1 MCDGS
6 RSEAKKEKEICRYF
20 VHGRCKKG
28 KWCEFSHHRPLCRYG
43 SHCWFGPWCWNSHGI
58 TPRVNSI
65 RTARKPGKQSA
76 RNKRR
81 REKRKVLMAE
91 AKASLVKIKELE
103 TQLGLKEKKTDE
115 LQESERQL
123 AGLQAQLEEETR
135 IAKAHQERAITTD
148 LELTQVTEMMVTAKE
163 KCAEEVSSMKSESE
177 KREKMLHEMKE
188 HYVNL
193 EQYTEKLADALKLEQ
208 EKNVI
213 LGMDLKLEQEKNRE
227 QVLKQYRIAA
237 KRSGSWPNRLNCST
251 PRAGCQVARRRERRQ
266 WSWEGR
272 SGPSWARAGA
282 PDRRRVGPPSSA
294 LPSGAAADT
303 LAQPR
308 PAAVTLLTRS
318 RASSAPVLHSRSSPC
333 LPCRVDVGWH
343 VGGREIGAF
352 GRCIGAFGRRIGAFG
367 RRFANP

>member
-237 KRSGSWPNRLNCST
+237 KAERL
-251 PRAGCQVARRRERRQ
+251 
-266 WSWEGR
+266 
-272 SGPSWARAGA
+272 
-282 PDRRRVGPPSSA
+282 
-294 LPSGAAADT
+294 
-303 LAQPR
+303 LAQQAELQHVQSRLPGGQETQTQAVELGGQER
-308 PAAVTLLTRS
+308 AQLGSSWSTGQTARWPTFFGPAERGCS
-318 RASSAPVLHSRSSPC
+318 GHASSAPPGCGHPPDPEQS
-333 LPCRVDVGWH
+333 
-343 VGGREIGAF
+343 
-352 GRCIGAFGRRIGAFG
+352 
-367 RRFANP
+367 